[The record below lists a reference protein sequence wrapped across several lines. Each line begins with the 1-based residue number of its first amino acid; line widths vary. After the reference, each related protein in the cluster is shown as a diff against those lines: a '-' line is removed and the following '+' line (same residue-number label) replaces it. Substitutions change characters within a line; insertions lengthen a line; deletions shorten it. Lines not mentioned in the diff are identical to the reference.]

1 MKSFDPGQ
9 LRLARRN
16 AKLTL
21 REAAKSLFLSV
32 SCLTEKENGRV
43 RVFADELPA
52 FARLYN
58 VGVETFFV
66 EKIDYDKT
74 TVD

>member
-32 SCLTEKENGRV
+32 SCLTEKENSRV

-52 FARLYN
+52 FAKLYN
-58 VGVETFFV
+58 VSLENFFV
-66 EKIDYDKT
+66 EKINHS
-74 TVD
+74 

>member
-21 REAAKSLFLSV
+21 KDAAKLLFLSV

-43 RVFADELPA
+43 RVFADELNA
-52 FARLYN
+52 FAKLYN
-58 VGVETFFV
+58 IDIETFFI
-66 EKIDYDKT
+66 EKFDGMCK
-74 TVD
+74 